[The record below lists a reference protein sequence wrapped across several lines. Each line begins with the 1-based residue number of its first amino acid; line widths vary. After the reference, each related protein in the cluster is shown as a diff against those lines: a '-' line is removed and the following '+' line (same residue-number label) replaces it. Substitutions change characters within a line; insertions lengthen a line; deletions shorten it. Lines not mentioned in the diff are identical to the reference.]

1 MSKSKVRMPKELEKK
16 CHIAIHTA
24 TTAAA
29 AAGAIPIP
37 MSDAIPITAAQIAM
51 IISLGKI
58 FDVVLSQS
66 AAKSIAGVTITQQA
80 GRALYANIL
89 KTIPVAGSVIGAT
102 TAAMI
107 TEALGWIV
115 ADDFYRMS
123 QGEEP
128 ENIVETAGELLYH
141 CGYSDALDN
150 RYLLLTW
157 Q

>member
-1 MSKSKVRMPKELEKK
+1 
-16 CHIAIHTA
+16 
-24 TTAAA
+24 
-29 AAGAIPIP
+29 

-128 ENIVETAGELLYH
+128 ENIVETAGELRQVFDGLRV
-141 CGYSDALDN
+141 SEK
-150 RYLLLTW
+150 
-157 Q
+157 